1 MQFLKGSLGAD
12 RTLLHITPLAQ
23 AVADADAGRGGV
35 DVVLLDHSAR
45 DADTGASLAE
55 VKRVGWAVPVALLVD
70 PPDETA
76 ALRNFDGTVDECLVK
91 TPGWTARLARRLTTV
106 RARFEQAR
114 ELEALRGKEARLRAL
129 VDRLP
134 ACVVR
139 LSADGAMLAMN
150 LVALDLVGATEP
162 RQILRKPFQALV
174 NPLDI
179 DACTDFV
186 HRVAGGEQRSIRA
199 VADDVDR
206 HRPRRRG
213 QSRTGGRPRRD
224 APGRC

>member
-1 MQFLKGSLGAD
+1 M
-12 RTLLHITPLAQ
+12 
-23 AVADADAGRGGV
+23 
-35 DVVLLDHSAR
+35 
-45 DADTGASLAE
+45 
-55 VKRVGWAVPVALLVD
+55 
-70 PPDETA
+70 
-76 ALRNFDGTVDECLVK
+76 K

-139 LSADGAMLAMN
+139 LSADGAVLAMN

-179 DACTDFV
+179 DTCTDFV
-186 HRVAGGEQRSIRA
+186 HRVAGGEQRSIELSLTTLTGTGRVVEATAVPVPPEEGRPGSVLMVLRDVTERKRLETALEQTRA
-199 VADDVDR
+199 AR
-206 HRPRRRG
+206 RPPRRSRRRRPRPPPHSSSSIRRR
-213 QSRTGGRPRRD
+213 SRSP
-224 APGRC
+224 